1 MLAKAYTVRFGC
13 GWERMLFLFPC
24 QILNTV
30 MCCAPVY
37 IYIYSRQFGLRAD
50 LFQHFPGNLKDWR
63 TIWAAAAAPV
73 ESFLNGLS
81 APRDELTRQLTS
93 SLSSYFC
100 CPFDAT
106 TTAAMQAPLWSE
118 LFPGERII
126 SACVI
131 NIGKKRQTSWP
142 SNLVSRCRPPWRNDS
157 RLLRR
162 HPPARKTT
170 THKVKEN
177 QTGISPRSRLWV
189 DCDTSIH

>member
-1 MLAKAYTVRFGC
+1 MGVAADRLCTETAGPGQLGRRFWKDPSISLSIAQSPSLLLLCIACYWYMLARAYTVRFGC

-73 ESFLNGLS
+73 ESFLNGLP

-93 SLSSYFC
+93 SSSFC

-106 TTAAMQAPLWSE
+106 TTAAAMQAPLC
-118 LFPGERII
+118 LNYFQERE
-126 SACVI
+126 SF
-131 NIGKKRQTSWP
+131 Q
-142 SNLVSRCRPPWRNDS
+142 LV
-157 RLLRR
+157 
-162 HPPARKTT
+162 
-170 THKVKEN
+170 
-177 QTGISPRSRLWV
+177 
-189 DCDTSIH
+189 